1 MPLHVDFYLLD
12 VCLTVYLGRALP
24 VWGEVHL
31 LGRVEGRMTWL
42 QRREGVVLA
51 GRNVALVQRGVEEFA
66 IGGLHHY
73 GVQAFLVHA
82 EWLL

>member
-1 MPLHVDFYLLD
+1 MPLHVDFDLLE
-12 VCLTVYLGRALP
+12 VCLTVYLGRALL

-31 LGRVEGRMTWL
+31 LGRVEGRVARL

-51 GRNVALVQRGVEEFA
+51 GRNVALVQRGVKEFA
-66 IGGLHHY
+66 IGGPHHY
-73 GVQAFLVHA
+73 RVQAFLVHA